1 MRKLTYEIFDKN
13 GNFVKEV
20 KTFNELEQ
28 ERAKGNF
35 FKDKL
40 TEIHERLVYEIYEG
54 KEKREE
60 TSLLRKMLQAK
71 KEGYTIKQVVRVY

>member
-20 KTFNELEQ
+20 KTYNELEQ
-28 ERAKGNF
+28 EREKGNF

-40 TEIHERLVYEIYEG
+40 TEIHERPVFEIYAG
-54 KEKREE
+54 KEKKEE
-60 TSLLRKMLQAK
+60 TSLLKKMLQAK
-71 KEGYTIKQVVRVY
+71 KEGYIIKSAVRVY